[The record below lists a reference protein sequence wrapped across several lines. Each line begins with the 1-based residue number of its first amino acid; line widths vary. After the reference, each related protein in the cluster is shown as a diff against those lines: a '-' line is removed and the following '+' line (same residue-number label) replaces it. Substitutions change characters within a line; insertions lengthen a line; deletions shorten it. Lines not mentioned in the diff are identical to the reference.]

1 MTFAETILTMR
12 GHQVSQSREW
22 EKYRLVAYQVYTSIA
37 KKSPNKSIQQYFPL
51 PTDQSGK
58 KLDSSLVKARRN
70 AFLDKM
76 AKK

>member
-1 MTFAETILTMR
+1 MTFAETLLTLR
-12 GHQVSQSREW
+12 GHHTSQARDW
-22 EKYRLVAYQVYTSIA
+22 EKYRLVAYQVYTSIP

-58 KLDSSLVKARRN
+58 KLDSSLVKARRQ

-76 AKK
+76 AKN

>member
-12 GHQVSQSREW
+12 GHQISQARDW
-22 EKYRLVAYQVYTSIA
+22 EKYRLVAYQVYTSIP

>member
-1 MTFAETILTMR
+1 
-12 GHQVSQSREW
+12 
-22 EKYRLVAYQVYTSIA
+22 VYTSIP

-51 PTDQSGK
+51 PTDQGGK

-76 AKK
+76 AKN

>member
-1 MTFAETILTMR
+1 MTFAETLLTLR
-12 GHQVSQSREW
+12 GHHTSQARDW
-22 EKYRLVAYQVYTSIA
+22 EKYRLVAYQVYTSIP

-76 AKK
+76 AKN

>member
-22 EKYRLVAYQVYTSIA
+22 EKYRLVAYQVYTSIP
-37 KKSPNKSIQQYFPL
+37 KKSANKSIQQYFPL
-51 PTDQSGK
+51 PTDQIGR
-58 KLDSSLVKARRN
+58 KLDSSMVKARRE

-76 AKK
+76 AKN

>member
-1 MTFAETILTMR
+1 MTFAETLLTLR
-12 GHQVSQSREW
+12 GHHTSQARDW
-22 EKYRLVAYQVYTSIA
+22 EKYRLVAYQVYTSIP

-51 PTDQSGK
+51 PTDQSGN

-76 AKK
+76 AKN

>member
-12 GHQVSQSREW
+12 GHQVGQAREW
-22 EKYRLVAYQVYTSIA
+22 EKYRLVAYQVYTSIP
-37 KKSPNKSIQQYFPL
+37 KKTPNKSIQQYFPL

-76 AKK
+76 GKN